1 MTKVLQGGSQ
11 KHVVGDRAEWGGVEG
26 EMGKI
31 VPGGGRDPGVL
42 ALGGLSANEAGG
54 IGDAEGTDGSD
65 VEEKRVINGFWDEA
79 MANFL
84 LEVLGRWD
92 EDGKR

>member
-1 MTKVLQGGSQ
+1 MTKVLQRGGQ

-26 EMGKI
+26 KMGEI
-31 VPGGGRDPGVL
+31 VPGGGRNPGVL
-42 ALGGLSANEAGG
+42 ALGGLSADEAGW

-65 VEEKRVINGFWDEA
+65 VEEKCIIDGFGDEA

-84 LEVLGRWD
+84 LEVLSRGD
-92 EDGKR
+92 